1 MKGWIILHRSV
12 MDHWVWL
19 SEKHFKRWIELI
31 FLASWEDKT
40 LDFGTKQIKIKRG
53 QFATSYRQL
62 QYNWN
67 TSPSGVQSFL
77 KMLQKSKMIKYR
89 NNNNEMTIITIL
101 NYDKY
106 QSEKFWED
114 KDEDYGQMETISEND
129 SVTQNPSQVSDT
141 PLNDMERNQEQ
152 TEINKRKEVNNNSL
166 SLEEREKKFFEEVK
180 ASQIYMENVAKNHSL
195 SIEDTLKK
203 LEEFFGYIST
213 VQHWHNDVADFRD
226 HFYKWI
232 TRKLE
237 TAGKDGNR
245 KQKNG
250 GGQSTQDKY
259 AARRG
264 TDVGDKKSTDYGGSF

>member
-114 KDEDYGQMETISEND
+114 KDEDYGQMESISEND
-129 SVTQNPSQVSDT
+129 SVTQNPPQVSDT
-141 PLNDMERNQEQ
+141 PQNDMERNQEQ

-166 SLEEREKKFFEEVK
+166 SLDERERSFFEEVK

-245 KQKNG
+245 KQKTG

>member
-141 PLNDMERNQEQ
+141 PQNDMERNQEQ
-152 TEINKRKEVNNNSL
+152 TEINKRKEVNNNSH
-166 SLEEREKKFFEEVK
+166 SLDERERSFFEEVK

-245 KQKNG
+245 KQKTG

>member
-77 KMLQKSKMIKYR
+77 KMLQKSKMMKYR

-114 KDEDYGQMETISEND
+114 KDEDYGQMESISEND

-141 PLNDMERNQEQ
+141 PQNDMERNQEQ

-166 SLEEREKKFFEEVK
+166 SLDERERSFFEEVK

-245 KQKNG
+245 KQKTG

>member
-141 PLNDMERNQEQ
+141 PQNDMERNQEQ

-166 SLEEREKKFFEEVK
+166 SLDERERSFFEEVK

-245 KQKNG
+245 KQKTG

>member
-19 SEKHFKRWIELI
+19 SEKHFKRWIEII

-40 LDFGTKQIKIKRG
+40 LDLGNKQVKIKRG
-53 QFATSYRQL
+53 QFATSYRKL
-62 QYNWN
+62 QFSWN
-67 TSPSGVQSFL
+67 TSSSGVQSFL
-77 KMLQKSKMIKYR
+77 KMLQNSKMIRFR
-89 NNNNEMTIITIL
+89 NFNNEMTIITVL

-114 KDEDYGQMETISEND
+114 LDGEERVIEPLSADNYFPKHSERDSGASQNISEND
-129 SVTQNPSQVSDT
+129 V
-141 PLNDMERNQEQ
+141 EQ
-152 TEINKRKEVNNNSL
+152 TEINKRKEEINDSL
-166 SLEEREKKFFEEVK
+166 SLEKREKIYFEEVK
-180 ASQIYMENVAKNHSL
+180 ASQIYIEKVAKNHSL
-195 SIEDTLKK
+195 SIEDTLKR

-213 VQHWHNDVADFRD
+213 VQHWHNDITDFRD

-237 TAGKDGNR
+237 TVGKDGNR
-245 KQKNG
+245 KQKPS
-250 GGQSTQDKY
+250 GGQSAQDKY

-264 TDVGDKKSTDYGGSF
+264 TDVGSKKSTDYGGSF

>member
-1 MKGWIILHRSV
+1 M

-141 PLNDMERNQEQ
+141 PQNDMERNQEQ

-166 SLEEREKKFFEEVK
+166 SLEEREKNFFEEVK

-237 TAGKDGNR
+237 TAGKDGSR
-245 KQKNG
+245 KQKKG

>member
-1 MKGWIILHRSV
+1 M

-141 PLNDMERNQEQ
+141 PQNDMERNQEQ

-166 SLEEREKKFFEEVK
+166 SLDERERSFFEEVK

-245 KQKNG
+245 KQKTG

>member
-114 KDEDYGQMETISEND
+114 KDEDYGQMESISEND
-129 SVTQNPSQVSDT
+129 SVTRNPSQVSDT
-141 PLNDMERNQEQ
+141 PQNDMERNQEQ

-166 SLEEREKKFFEEVK
+166 SLDERERSFFEEVK

-245 KQKNG
+245 KQKTG

>member
-40 LDFGTKQIKIKRG
+40 LDFGNKQIRIKRG

-62 QYNWN
+62 QFRWN

-77 KMLQKSKMIKYR
+77 KMLQKSKMIKFR
-89 NNNNEMTIITIL
+89 NSNNEMTIVTIL

-114 KDEDYGQMETISEND
+114 LDEEESAAGQLSDDDSEPQNPPQV
-129 SVTQNPSQVSDT
+129 SVTPQ
-141 PLNDMERNQEQ
+141 NDMERNQEQ
-152 TEINKRKEVNNNSL
+152 TEINKRIEINNNSL
-166 SLEEREKKFFEEVK
+166 SLEERERIFFEGVK

-195 SIEDTLKK
+195 SIEETLKR
-203 LEEFFGYIST
+203 LEEFFGYVST
-213 VQHWHNDVADFRD
+213 VQHWHNDEADFRD

-237 TAGKDGNR
+237 TAGNDGNR

-250 GGQSTQDKY
+250 GGQSTQDRY

>member
-114 KDEDYGQMETISEND
+114 KDEDYGQMESISEND

-141 PLNDMERNQEQ
+141 PQNDMERNQEQ

-166 SLEEREKKFFEEVK
+166 SLDERERSFFEEVK

-245 KQKNG
+245 KQKTG